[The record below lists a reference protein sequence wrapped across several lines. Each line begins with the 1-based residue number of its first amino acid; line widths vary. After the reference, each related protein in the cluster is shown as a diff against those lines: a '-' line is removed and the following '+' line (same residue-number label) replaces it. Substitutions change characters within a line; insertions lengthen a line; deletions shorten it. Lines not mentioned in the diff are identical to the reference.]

1 MGKILEKDWK
11 RTGKV
16 GEICLSEKGEPW
28 KAEQGEFTCMRH
40 MDWKTPFNEGHPII
54 RR

>member
-1 MGKILEKDWK
+1 MGKNIGKVLEKDRK
-11 RTGKV
+11 SRGN
-16 GEICLSEKGEPW
+16 LSVRKWEPW